1 MSWLLRKMSE
11 ELWELGLMEK
21 KTPVYKHLVH
31 VDPWIKIMFRN
42 LQDISNHIPK
52 DNLAIL
58 KNVRKQLGGVKR

>member
-11 ELWELGLMEK
+11 ELWELGLMGK
-21 KTPVYKHLVH
+21 KPPVYKHLVH

>member
-21 KTPVYKHLVH
+21 KPPVYKHL

-58 KNVRKQLGGVKR
+58 KNVRKQLGGGVKR